1 MDGDIP
7 GSLFRSEFENSPR
20 LQQQTLHALPPAT
33 FPANTP
39 YAAFKPFRK
48 DERFRPAL
56 TYRNQISEHQEITV
70 TGFFA
75 TRDLHHPLCCF
86 SNSFITARS
95 H

>member
-1 MDGDIP
+1 V
-7 GSLFRSEFENSPR
+7 
-20 LQQQTLHALPPAT
+20 PPAL

-39 YAAFKPFRK
+39 YGAFQPFRK

-56 TYRNQISEHQEITV
+56 TYRNQISEHQEITL

-86 SNSFITARS
+86 NSSFITLSRIENAAFAKYTNTVPILGHDNR
-95 H
+95 